1 MSIGKPSNKT
11 LIGKFGEDKAAEYLL
26 AKGLKI
32 ISRNYYGTHG
42 ELDIVAYD
50 TKTDTIIF
58 TEVKTR
64 KNQNFGF
71 ASQSIGKDKLKS
83 LVQTAQQ
90 YMFENPNES
99 QIRFDVVEVYY
110 KTDSGGKLAAAEIN
124 HTENAFWDLS
134 EYL

>member
-26 AKGLKI
+26 SKGLSI

-42 ELDIVAYD
+42 ELDIVAYN

-64 KNQNFGF
+64 KNQNFGL

-83 LVQTAQQ
+83 LVRTAQQ

-99 QIRFDVVEVYY
+99 QIRFDVVEIYY
-110 KTDSGGKLAAAEIN
+110 KIGSDGKPAAAEIN
-124 HTENAFWDLS
+124 HIENAFFDLNQ
-134 EYL
+134 YL

>member
-64 KNQNFGF
+64 KNQSFGF
-71 ASQSIGKDKLKS
+71 ASQSIRKDKLKS
-83 LVQTAQQ
+83 LVQTSQQ

-110 KTDSGGKLAAAEIN
+110 KTDSGGKPAAAEIN
-124 HTENAFWDLS
+124 HIENAFWDLS